1 MVGVRTQRRFG
12 TFRQRLPLNT
22 TPYQEGLWPPKWPA
36 FLHAPASPGWL
47 RHSPWIR
54 PGCDRAAE
62 PSPATFCS
70 RLYYTWVV
78 SESLDLDLLDDVEPF
93 EIAEQVA
100 HLFKHPALGV
110 DDVYDV
116 WDSDPLFY
124 PAAPPAHWLM
134 VADVGQRVL
143 VVPLTPSNS
152 GDPRQCRPIGCYEAS
167 AGLATRYRE
176 DR

>member
-1 MVGVRTQRRFG
+1 MVVLQRG
-12 TFRQRLPLNT
+12 
-22 TPYQEGLWPPKWPA
+22 
-36 FLHAPASPGWL
+36 
-47 RHSPWIR
+47 
-54 PGCDRAAE
+54 D
-62 PSPATFCS
+62 FCS
-70 RLYYTWVV
+70 RLYYSTVV

-152 GDPRQCRPIGCYEAS
+152 GDPRQCRPIGCYDAS